1 MHMYRCC
8 NVKRFLIML
17 LCDLVAVGL
26 LMLLF
31 RCSLFRTEG
40 VSDPRENGIPLPVL
54 MYHSVFSG
62 RHSDYVVP
70 PEVLESDFAYLSDH
84 GYQAVLVS
92 DLVEYVYNGKPLPE
106 KPVMITF
113 DDGYYNN
120 LEQCL
125 PLLEKY
131 DMCAVISVVGSYIVN
146 QAEQDSHITAYSYL
160 TFPEIQTLL
169 ESGRIE
175 IGNHTYDLHS
185 HTHRQGC
192 GILPEESETAYR
204 ELLRSDLE
212 QLQSLLASQ
221 VQMRPVV
228 FTYPYG
234 YVCRESIPVL
244 RSMGFLA
251 TLTCYEEPNRITR
264 DPDCLFGIGRYN
276 RPYGISTDAYMQKAL
291 KGS

>member
-31 RCSLFRTEG
+31 RCSPFRTEG
-40 VSDPRENGIPLPVL
+40 VLDPGENGIPLPVL

-70 PEVLESDFAYLSDH
+70 PEVLESDLAYLSDH

-92 DLVEYVYNGKPLPE
+92 DLVEYVYSGKPLPE

-204 ELLRSDLE
+204 ELLRSVPAGVPGAD
-212 QLQSLLASQ
+212 AA
-221 VQMRPVV
+221 
-228 FTYPYG
+228 
-234 YVCRESIPVL
+234 CRVHLPLWLCVPGEHP
-244 RSMGFLA
+244 GA
-251 TLTCYEEPNRITR
+251 AEH
-264 DPDCLFGIGRYN
+264 
-276 RPYGISTDAYMQKAL
+276 GISGYPDL
-291 KGS
+291 L

>member
-31 RCSLFRTEG
+31 RCSPFRTEG
-40 VSDPRENGIPLPVL
+40 VSDPGENGIPLPVL

-70 PEVLESDFAYLSDH
+70 PEVLESDLAYLSDH

-175 IGNHTYDLHS
+175 IGNHT
-185 HTHRQGC
+185 
-192 GILPEESETAYR
+192 
-204 ELLRSDLE
+204 
-212 QLQSLLASQ
+212 
-221 VQMRPVV
+221 
-228 FTYPYG
+228 
-234 YVCRESIPVL
+234 
-244 RSMGFLA
+244 
-251 TLTCYEEPNRITR
+251 
-264 DPDCLFGIGRYN
+264 
-276 RPYGISTDAYMQKAL
+276 
-291 KGS
+291 

>member
-70 PEVLESDFAYLSDH
+70 PEVLESDLAYLSDH

-92 DLVEYVYNGKPLPE
+92 DLVEYVYNGKALPE

-125 PLLEKY
+125 PLLESTT
-131 DMCAVISVVGSYIVN
+131 CA
-146 QAEQDSHITAYSYL
+146 L
-160 TFPEIQTLL
+160 
-169 ESGRIE
+169 
-175 IGNHTYDLHS
+175 
-185 HTHRQGC
+185 
-192 GILPEESETAYR
+192 
-204 ELLRSDLE
+204 
-212 QLQSLLASQ
+212 
-221 VQMRPVV
+221 
-228 FTYPYG
+228 
-234 YVCRESIPVL
+234 
-244 RSMGFLA
+244 
-251 TLTCYEEPNRITR
+251 
-264 DPDCLFGIGRYN
+264 
-276 RPYGISTDAYMQKAL
+276 
-291 KGS
+291 

>member
-1 MHMYRCC
+1 MYRCC

-17 LCDLVAVGL
+17 LCDLIAVGL

-31 RCSLFRTEG
+31 QSSLFRTEG
-40 VSDPRENGIPLPVL
+40 VSEPADQGVSLPVL

-62 RHSDYVVP
+62 RHSDYVIP
-70 PEVLESDFAYLSDH
+70 PEVLESDLQYLSAK

-92 DLVEYVYNGKPLPE
+92 DLIRYVYHGTPLPE

-146 QAEQDSHITAYSYL
+146 QAEQDSHVTAYSYL
-160 TFPEIQTLL
+160 TFPEIRTLL
-169 ESGRIE
+169 DSGRIE

-192 GILPEESETAYR
+192 GILPEESESAYR

-221 VQMRPVV
+221 VQIRPVV
-228 FTYPYG
+228 FTYP
-234 YVCRESIPVL
+234 
-244 RSMGFLA
+244 
-251 TLTCYEEPNRITR
+251 
-264 DPDCLFGIGRYN
+264 
-276 RPYGISTDAYMQKAL
+276 
-291 KGS
+291 